1 MPEQMR
7 RWMMRH
13 TLTEHPVAETWS
25 ARPLSPQDGPLL
37 GVLMYDA
44 YHDTIDDE
52 GETPAEAQAEIA
64 SVLGGKHGQLLEACS
79 FVVEEGGR
87 ALGATIVTDWIDERT
102 GERQPLLAFL
112 MVHPD
117 AAGQGMGTFLLSK
130 SINALL
136 THGERELVLF
146 VTVGNSAAQRVYQKL
161 GFAVEEEFESNRPAS
176 E

>member
-1 MPEQMR
+1 MPEQMM

-25 ARPLSPQDGPLL
+25 ARPISSQDGLLL
-37 GVLMYDA
+37 GVLMYEA

-52 GETPAEAQAEIA
+52 GETSDEAQAEIA
-64 SVLGGKHGQLLEACS
+64 SILTGKHGPLLEPCS

-87 ALGATIVTDWIDERT
+87 ALGATIITNWTDERT
-102 GERQPLLAFL
+102 GKRQPLLAFL

-136 THGERELVLF
+136 AQGERELVLF
-146 VTVGNSAAQRVYQKL
+146 VTVGNSAAQRIYQKL
-161 GFAVEEEFESNRPAS
+161 GFEVVEEFQTDRTLGE
-176 E
+176 

>member
-13 TLTEHPVAETWS
+13 SLTEHPMAETWS
-25 ARPLSPQDGPLL
+25 ARTISALDGPLL

-52 GETPAEAQAEIA
+52 GESPDEAQAEIA
-64 SVLGGKHGQLLEACS
+64 SVLGGKHGPLLEACS

-102 GERQPLLAFL
+102 GKRQPLLAFL

-161 GFAVEEEFESNRPAS
+161 GFEVVEEFQTDRILGE
-176 E
+176 